1 MAPFFT
7 REGDEGYSGLLGKG
21 RVPKFDLRLEGIGAI
36 DEANSALGLAR
47 SLSAAAEIRDL
58 LLQIQRDLYH
68 LMAEVAATPE
78 QASKFHAIDGQRVEF
93 LEERT
98 ETLGLKVTLPG
109 EFIVP
114 GDSPAGAALDL
125 ARATVRRAERRL
137 AELYLTEMVANA
149 DLLRYLN
156 RLSSLLFVLELL
168 EIEEGGK
175 INPTLAK
182 TE

>member
-1 MAPFFT
+1 MASFFT
-7 REGDEGYSGLLGKG
+7 REGDEGFSGLLGKG
-21 RVPKFDLRLEGIGAI
+21 RIPKYDLRMEGLGAV
-36 DEANSALGLAR
+36 DEANSTLGLGRA
-47 SLSAAAEIRDL
+47 LCAAPEIKSL

-68 LMAEVAATPE
+68 LMAEAAATSE
-78 QASKFHAIDGQRVEF
+78 NADKFHFIDAQRVAF

-98 ETLGLKVTLPG
+98 ETLGKMVVLPK

-114 GDSPAGAALDL
+114 GDSLGGAALDL
-125 ARATVRRAERRL
+125 ARTTVRRAERRI
-137 AELYLTEMVANA
+137 AELLLNDIVANA

-168 EIEEGGK
+168 ENQTAGK